1 MTIPREV
8 QAIAEELAK
17 AGHQAHLVGGCLR
30 DLLMEQ
36 APKDWDIT
44 TDATPEEIQKLFP
57 ESVYEN
63 QFGTVGVKT
72 GANEPTLALVEVTT
86 FRKEGKY
93 TDKRHPDSITFA
105 KTVEED
111 LARRDFTINSIALEL
126 PIANYQLLKLIDP
139 FKGQAD
145 IKKKLVRAV
154 GVPAERFEEDALRLM
169 RAVRLA
175 TQLEFTIEDA
185 TGAAIKKC
193 AGLLEYISKE
203 RVRDELVKI
212 LLTPRAAD
220 GIRLLENYGLL
231 AHVLSELREG
241 IGMTQNKHHIYT
253 VFDHNV
259 RSLAY
264 AAENNFPLDLR
275 VASLLHDVGKPAT
288 KQGDGPDAT
297 FYSHQVVGAK
307 MALKMLDRLHFP
319 KNFVEKVAL
328 LVREHMFVYDPE
340 VVTLRGVRRL
350 LSRVGPENMNDLF
363 KVREADRIGSGVP
376 KAQPYRLR
384 HLMAMVDKVKQDPI
398 SPKMLK
404 ISGTAIME
412 LLTIPPGPA
421 VGHVLSVLLEEVL
434 DDPRRNT
441 EKHLASRAKEL
452 GGLSEKKLRELAA
465 QAKQSAAD
473 AQERIDSEIKSRY
486 FVK

>member
-1 MTIPREV
+1 MFSPD
-8 QAIAEELAK
+8 LAG
-17 AGHQAHLVGGCLR
+17 ARV
-30 DLLMEQ
+30 
-36 APKDWDIT
+36 
-44 TDATPEEIQKLFP
+44 
-57 ESVYEN
+57 
-63 QFGTVGVKT
+63 GTVGFKA
-72 GANEPTLALVEVTT
+72 GPAEPSLALVEVTT
-86 FRKEGKY
+86 FRKEGVY

-111 LARRDFTINSIALEL
+111 LARRDFTINAMAAEIQNAKFSAKGGFASGEKIQNDNPEFK
-126 PIANYQLLKLIDP
+126 IIDP
-139 FKGQAD
+139 FGGRVD
-145 IKKKLVRAV
+145 LKKKLIRAV
-154 GVPAERFEEDALRLM
+154 GVPEERLNEDALRLM

-175 TQLEFTIEDA
+175 TQLEFTIEGK
-185 TGAAIKKC
+185 TGAAIKRN

-220 GIRLLENYGLL
+220 GVRLLEEYGLL
-231 AHVLSELREG
+231 AQTLPELREG

-275 VASLLHDVGKPAT
+275 AAALLHDVGKPAT

-297 FYSHQVVGAK
+297 FYSHQVVGSKLA
-307 MALKMLDRLHFP
+307 ARILDRLHFP
-319 KNFVEKVAL
+319 KNFIERVAL
-328 LVREHMFVYDPE
+328 LVREHMFVYDPD

-350 LSRVGPENMNDLF
+350 LSRVGPENVDDLF
-363 KVREADRIGSGVP
+363 RVREADRIGSGVP

-384 HLMAMVDKVKQDPI
+384 HLKAMVEKVKQDPI

-404 ISGTAIME
+404 VGGHEIMR
-412 LLTIPPGPA
+412 LLPIEPGPK
-421 VGHVLSVLLEEVL
+421 VGRIIAVLLEEVL
-434 DDPRRNT
+434 GDPRRNT
-441 EKHLASRAKEL
+441 EKYLEGRVKEL
-452 GGLSEKKLRELAA
+452 GKCSSAELIKLAER
-465 QAKQSAAD
+465 AKQSAAD
-473 AQERIDSEIKSRY
+473 AQERIDKEIKSRY